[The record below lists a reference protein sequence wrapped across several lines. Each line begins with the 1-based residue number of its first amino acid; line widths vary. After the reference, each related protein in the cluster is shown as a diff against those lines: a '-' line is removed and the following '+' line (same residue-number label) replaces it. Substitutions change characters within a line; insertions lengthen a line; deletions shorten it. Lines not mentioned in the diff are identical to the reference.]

1 MALGLVLN
9 YMPTGLKLKWC
20 YTTDQK
26 NTDITM
32 KIDTKHVINIKFSY
46 NERYRL
52 LRNQNEIIRI
62 FTLALQEM
70 GEDILESMDNDV
82 KEDEQ

>member
-1 MALGLVLN
+1 
-9 YMPTGLKLKWC
+9 
-20 YTTDQK
+20 
-26 NTDITM
+26 M
-32 KIDTKHVINIKFSY
+32 KIDTKNVINIKFSY

-52 LRNQNEIIRI
+52 LRNQSEIIRI

-70 GEDILESMDNDV
+70 GEDILETMDNDV